1 MDNETQELRLWK
13 RRMWYINIV
22 TLLFS
27 ILFQGISTILSQ
39 YAVIKFGASPIQV
52 GLVWSTFYLT
62 SIITRPLTGLAFDQ
76 GYRFRLLI
84 LGSITFFISSFIYL
98 FSSNIIHLVIA
109 RLLQGLSQ
117 GVFMTTSFSLVAYEA
132 SEHMKYFEESIAWRS
147 TMLGLGVIIGPALGG
162 YLISFYG
169 FTETFIFMILLA
181 AIIPIILYYT
191 AKSTKVDEKLLNY
204 SLKVHLASTLKK
216 DLKIIVKNFIE
227 LMHIESFKAAI
238 FSLILYTLGY
248 VTITSLLPAY
258 YATLFG
264 KNAGVIVGNCLAL
277 IGMSSIF
284 PRIFTGKISKHFSVK
299 KIATAGLF
307 VLAVSIA
314 LIGVYSYPPT
324 VYIFC
329 FLAGLGLGFVIP
341 SLQIMALIDTG
352 NSKKGI
358 ATGFYIIGFDL
369 SNLISPIIFGGL
381 GNIFGYKF
389 VVEVTFLPVLIA
401 SIFLALKKF

>member
-1 MDNETQELRLWK
+1 
-13 RRMWYINIV
+13 MWYINII

-27 ILFQGISTILSQ
+27 ILFQGVSTILSQ
-39 YAVIKFGASPIQV
+39 YAVIKFDASPIQV
-52 GLVWSTFYLT
+52 GIIWSMFYLT
-62 SIITRPLTGLAFDQ
+62 SIVTRPLAGLAFDQ

-147 TMLGLGVIIGPALGG
+147 TMLGLGIIIGPALGG

-169 FTETFIFMILLA
+169 FSETFIFMIFLA
-181 AIIPIILYYT
+181 ATIPIIVYYT
-191 AKSTKVDEKLLNY
+191 AKSTNVKEKLLNFN
-204 SLKVHLASTLKK
+204 VEIHLGSTLKK
-216 DLKIIVKNFIE
+216 DLKVIPKNFIE
-227 LMHIESFKAAI
+227 LIHIESFKAAI

-258 YATLFG
+258 YATVFG
-264 KNAGVIVGNCLAL
+264 KNAGFIVGNCLAL
-277 IGMSSIF
+277 IGISSIL

-299 KIATAGLF
+299 KIATVGLF
-307 VLAVSIA
+307 VLAVSLA
-314 LIGVYSYPPT
+314 LIGVYPFPPT

-329 FLAGLGLGFVIP
+329 FSAGLGLGFVIP

-352 NSKKGI
+352 NSKKGV

-389 VVEVTFLPVLIA
+389 IIEITFIPVLLA
-401 SIFLALKKF
+401 SIYLSLKKFK